1 MRITKGARPV
11 GPEAGAQHRLVANS
25 LSPAK
30 TILLAILIGLCGGYL
45 DLILTVLGKYWW
57 NNDRYFRN
65 ARDFLWTV
73 PAGHAAL
80 LLFAGLAVGAFN
92 MRPSRRVS
100 LRAASWLFA
109 SLSIWGALL
118 RAPLSGAAS
127 FLLAVG
133 LGRVI
138 ANRIAAAGLVARPLR
153 YTAIG
158 LFGLLGLLAVSSSGA
173 QAIEEYRAVKGLPPS
188 APNAGNVIL
197 IVWDTV
203 RAYSV
208 SSYGSYRDTTPNLSR
223 WAGAG
228 VQYNRAT
235 APAPW
240 TYPSHCCFMTGQWPH
255 RINAQWKYTLEG
267 PLPTLAEFLG
277 LRGYQ
282 TAAFAANTSCC
293 TYESGLNRG
302 FAHFEDYPLSPRA
315 FLTRTVPGR
324 WLLRQ
329 CLTLGAYL
337 SPSLGAFYDAK
348 WAGFQSRGARQIND
362 DFLAWLSRR
371 RSDRPF
377 FAFLNYFDAHDPFV
391 PPAGFENR
399 FGIAPRSPQD
409 YRFLFDYSTLMKGKE
424 RPRDV
429 KMAFDCYHDCVAFLD
444 EQLEELLGR
453 LRDQGLLENTTVIIT
468 SDHGE
473 GFGDHGFFGHAY
485 GAWLDEL
492 GVPLVILSPG
502 APKGKEVNAAV
513 SLRDLPATVVDVL
526 GLGQGSPFPGRS
538 LAAYWPP
545 AGSSV
550 LKEESTVPAFSEQAD
565 ARLLEPGPPKGVGPG
580 DFHMS
585 LVADAQH
592 YFRDGL
598 GREELFDLIDDP
610 LEKEN
615 LSARPDAQPKVMR
628 FRRMLLEFL
637 MRNPASVE
645 VDNAYLRRYRAE
657 LESAAQGTR
666 PALARSA
673 GGSP

>member
-1 MRITKGARPV
+1 M
-11 GPEAGAQHRLVANS
+11 
-25 LSPAK
+25 
-30 TILLAILIGLCGGYL
+30 LAILSGLCGGYL

-73 PAGHAAL
+73 PAGHAL
-80 LLFAGLAVGAFN
+80 LLLAAGLAVAAINFA
-92 MRPSRRVS
+92 PHRRVS

-109 SLSIWGALL
+109 TLAIWGALL
-118 RAPLSGAAS
+118 RTPLSGAAS
-127 FLLAVG
+127 LLLAAG

-138 ANRIAAAGLVARPLR
+138 ADRIAAAGLGARPLG

-158 LFGLLGLLAVSSSGA
+158 LLGLLGLLAVSSSGS
-173 QAIEEYRAVKGLPPS
+173 QAINEYRAVKGLPPS

-223 WAGAG
+223 WAGNG
-228 VQYNRAT
+228 VQYNHAM

-255 RINAQWKYTLEG
+255 RLNAQWKYTLQG
-267 PLPTLAEFLG
+267 PEPTLAEFLSS
-277 LRGYQ
+277 RGYQ
-282 TAAFAANTSCC
+282 TAAFVANTSCC

-324 WLLRQ
+324 WMLSQ
-329 CLTLGAYL
+329 ALTLGAYCHG
-337 SPSLGAFYDAK
+337 SLGAFYDAK

-362 DFLAWLSRR
+362 DFLAWLGRR

-391 PPAGFENR
+391 PPAGFESR
-399 FGIAPRSPQD
+399 FGISPRSPQD
-409 YRFLFDYSTLMKGKE
+409 YRFLFDYSKLMKGKE

-429 KMAFDCYHDCVAFLD
+429 KMAFDCYHDCIAFLD
-444 EQLEELLGR
+444 VQLDQLLGR
-453 LRDQGLLENTTVIIT
+453 LREEGLLENTTVIIT

-485 GAWLDEL
+485 GVSLDEI
-492 GVPLVILSPG
+492 GVPLVVLSPA
-502 APKGKEVNAAV
+502 APKGKEVNSAV
-513 SLRDLPATVVDVL
+513 SLRDLPATVVDVV
-526 GLGQGSPFPGRS
+526 GLQQVSPFPGRS

-545 AGSSV
+545 AGSNV

-565 ARLLEPGPPKGVGPG
+565 ARLLQPGPPRGVGPG
-580 DFHMS
+580 DFQLS

-598 GREELFDLIDDP
+598 GREQLFDLIDDP

-637 MRNPASVE
+637 TRNPASVE
-645 VDNAYLRRYRAE
+645 VDNAYLRRYREE
-657 LESAAQGTR
+657 LASAARGR
-666 PALARSA
+666 EPALARSA